1 LLLSHYA
8 IGVVRGTAMP
18 AQTNRGRTQDRSKVA
33 GGQKHET
40 AYEAKKTGTSPGEVR
55 QAVRKA
61 GNGRGKVEAALKK

>member
-1 LLLSHYA
+1 
-8 IGVVRGTAMP
+8 MP
-18 AQTNRGRTQDRSKVA
+18 AQTNRGRSQDRGKVA

-40 AYEAKKTGTSPGEVR
+40 AYEAKKTGTSSAQVR